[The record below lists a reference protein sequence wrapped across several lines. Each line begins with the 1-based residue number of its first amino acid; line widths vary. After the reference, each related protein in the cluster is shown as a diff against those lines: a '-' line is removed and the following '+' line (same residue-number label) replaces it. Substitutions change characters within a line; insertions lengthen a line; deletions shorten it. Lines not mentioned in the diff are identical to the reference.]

1 MKEFQEF
8 SALYQKQKQ
17 YKVKV
22 VGLTFFLL
30 ILVTVF
36 VLINTRRINPFMLYV
51 VAMGV
56 VIFYAVKTRKV
67 SSNYDL
73 LLTFVKKNKPELLKE
88 KELLFFIDYKLDKRY
103 EKDPERLV
111 RQLKSPKQKKYM
123 LKKIKEQESKF
134 KSLTD
139 PKKHS
144 KKKRRQTAKWN

>member
-51 VAMGV
+51 VAMDGSGY
-56 VIFYAVKTRKV
+56 FLCCQ
-67 SSNYDL
+67 N
-73 LLTFVKKNKPELLKE
+73 KK
-88 KELLFFIDYKLDKRY
+88 
-103 EKDPERLV
+103 
-111 RQLKSPKQKKYM
+111 S
-123 LKKIKEQESKF
+123 
-134 KSLTD
+134 
-139 PKKHS
+139 
-144 KKKRRQTAKWN
+144 

>member
-67 SSNYDL
+67 SPNYDL

-103 EKDPERLV
+103 EKD
-111 RQLKSPKQKKYM
+111 QN
-123 LKKIKEQESKF
+123 
-134 KSLTD
+134 D
-139 PKKHS
+139 
-144 KKKRRQTAKWN
+144 

>member
-36 VLINTRRINPFMLYV
+36 VLMNTRRINPFMLYV

-67 SSNYDL
+67 SPNYDL
-73 LLTFVKKNKPELLKE
+73 LITFLKKNKPELLKE
-88 KELLFFIDYKLDKRY
+88 KELLFFIDYNLEKRY
-103 EKDPERLV
+103 EKNPERLV
-111 RQLKSPKQKKYM
+111 KQLKSPKQKKNM
-123 LKKIKEQESKF
+123 LKKIKEQELDF
-134 KSLTD
+134 KSLTES
-139 PKKHS
+139 KKS
-144 KKKRRQTAKWN
+144 TKKRRQSTK

>member
-36 VLINTRRINPFMLYV
+36 VLMNTRRINPFMLYV
-51 VAMGV
+51 VAMGG

-67 SSNYDL
+67 SPNYDL
-73 LLTFVKKNKPELLKE
+73 LITFLKKNKPELLKE
-88 KELLFFIDYKLDKRY
+88 KELLFFIDYNLEQRY
-103 EKDPERLV
+103 EKNPERLV
-111 RQLKSPKQKKYM
+111 KQLKSPKQKKNM
-123 LKKIKEQESKF
+123 LKKIKEQELDF
-134 KSLTD
+134 RSLTKS
-139 PKKHS
+139 KKS
-144 KKKRRQTAKWN
+144 TKKRRQSTK